1 MILAKHAQHL
11 IKLMQIGSCSVAC
24 MPCYM
29 LLVTQLDS
37 RIMGMRTL
45 IKAMEDI
52 MAGVNGEYW
61 AGGRGVALCCDLV
74 GEGARTCAF

>member
-1 MILAKHAQHL
+1 
-11 IKLMQIGSCSVAC
+11 
-24 MPCYM
+24 M